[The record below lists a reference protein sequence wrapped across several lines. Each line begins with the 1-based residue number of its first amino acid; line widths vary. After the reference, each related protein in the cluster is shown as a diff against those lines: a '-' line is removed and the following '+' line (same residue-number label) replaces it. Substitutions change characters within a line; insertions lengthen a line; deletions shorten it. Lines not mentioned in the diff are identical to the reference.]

1 MQAMATPWIGDVD
14 LYLFGEGRH
23 RKLWD
28 LLGAHLEDSGG
39 ASGRLHVAVWAPNA
53 RRVSVVGDWNNW
65 DGRVDRLEPV
75 AASGIW
81 AGVVETGVEVG
92 HRYKFELETAH
103 GALVLKSDPMAQAT
117 EHPPDTASVVT
128 KSHHVWGDEAWLQ
141 ARASVDPA
149 RRPMRI
155 YELHLASWRPGV
167 PTREL
172 AHELAEYVAEIG
184 FTHVELMPVM
194 EHPFGGSWGY
204 QVSGYYAPTARLGVP
219 DDLRYLI
226 DVLHQANIGVILDW
240 VPAHFPKDQWALAR
254 FDGTA
259 LYEHADPRLGE
270 HPDWGTHVF
279 NYGRHEVR
287 NFLIANALY
296 WIEEFH
302 ADGLRVDAVASM
314 LYRDYSREA
323 DQWVPNQFGGRENL
337 EAIQFLKEL
346 NTIVFAEHPDAVMV
360 AEESTSWP
368 GVTHPVEQGGLG
380 FSHKWNMGWMHDTL
394 EYLKRDPAHRRWHH
408 HELTFGLLYAFTER
422 FSLPLSHDE
431 VVHGKGPL
439 LDKMSGDHWQRMAN
453 LRCLYGWMWAYPGS
467 PLLFMGSELAQPH
480 EWSADLGVEW
490 GMLDHAENRGVV
502 SLVQHLNEQSVQWP
516 AVWARDSEPGG
527 FQWLEADDAHH
538 STYAFLRW
546 DDHGHSAVA
555 CIANFT
561 PVPRDDYRV
570 GLPWPGEWTVV
581 CDTDRR
587 AFGGS
592 GYADEQAAV
601 TADSIPWHRQPASA
615 VVTVPPLA
623 VVWLARRGSA

>member
-1 MQAMATPWIGDVD
+1 
-14 LYLFGEGRH
+14 
-23 RKLWD
+23 
-28 LLGAHLEDSGG
+28 
-39 ASGRLHVAVWAPNA
+39 
-53 RRVSVVGDWNNW
+53 
-65 DGRVDRLEPV
+65 
-75 AASGIW
+75 
-81 AGVVETGVEVG
+81 
-92 HRYKFELETAH
+92 
-103 GALVLKSDPMAQAT
+103 
-117 EHPPDTASVVT
+117 
-128 KSHHVWGDEAWLQ
+128 
-141 ARASVDPA
+141 
-149 RRPMRI
+149 
-155 YELHLASWRPGV
+155 
-167 PTREL
+167 
-172 AHELAEYVAEIG
+172 
-184 FTHVELMPVM
+184 
-194 EHPFGGSWGY
+194 
-204 QVSGYYAPTARLGVP
+204 
-219 DDLRYLI
+219 
-226 DVLHQANIGVILDW
+226 VILDW

-323 DQWVPNQFGGRENL
+323 DQWLPNQFGGRENL

-439 LDKMSGDHWQRMAN
+439 LDKMSGDHWQQMAN

-516 AVWARDSEPGG
+516 AVWARDSDPGG

-546 DDHGHSAVA
+546 DDHGQSAVA

-570 GLPWPGEWTVV
+570 GLPWPGEWAVV

-592 GYADEQAAV
+592 GYADDQAAV

-623 VVWLARRGSA
+623 VVWLARRGTA